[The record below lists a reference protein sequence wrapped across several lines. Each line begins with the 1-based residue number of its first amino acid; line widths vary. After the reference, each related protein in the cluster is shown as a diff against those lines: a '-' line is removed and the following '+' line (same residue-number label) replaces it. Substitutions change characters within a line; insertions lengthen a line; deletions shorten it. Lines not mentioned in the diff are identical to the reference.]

1 MNQATLA
8 AVGPHPARKPL
19 VDMSKSSSAEYLD
32 TQARFLTALANP
44 NRLKILLLLRNEER
58 TVGDLANRLG
68 ISYSLTS
75 QHLSLLF
82 SEEIVSKRRDWNHV
96 FYRSRLCELDAG
108 LSQLLLG

>member
-1 MNQATLA
+1 
-8 AVGPHPARKPL
+8 
-19 VDMSKSSSAEYLD
+19 MSQSTGAKYLD
-32 TQARFLTALANP
+32 FQTSFLTALANP

-96 FYRSRLCELDAG
+96 FYRSRLGELDAA